1 MLAITA
7 SRMWVKQAYR
17 VLSLFGGDS
26 KHEQW
31 KKILAGVE
39 AVIATPGRLIDMVR
53 KGAFNLGSRCT
64 FVVVDEADVMF
75 NMGFEYQIRMVLGQ
89 VRPER
94 QALLF
99 SATFPQKI
107 QKLVTDKLHN
117 PLKIIVGKLGN
128 ANEDVTQKA
137 IIFDDPGAK
146 LSWAIRNVPE
156 LMREGQLLIFANQIK
171 AVEELANVLCG
182 LYPDDSMTYAKV
194 N

>member
-1 MLAITA
+1 MLDITA
-7 SRMWVKQAYR
+7 SRKGRGTSSR

-26 KHEQW
+26 KQEQW

-39 AVIATPGRLIDMVR
+39 VVIATPGRLIDLVR

-75 NMGFEYQIRMVLGQ
+75 NMGFEYQIRMLLGQ
-89 VRPER
+89 VRPDR

-107 QKLVTDKLHN
+107 QKLVADKLHN
-117 PLKIIVGKLGN
+117 PVKIVVGKLGN
-128 ANEDVTQKA
+128 ANEDVTQKVL
-137 IIFDDPGAK
+137 IFEDPAAK
-146 LSWAIRNVPE
+146 LSWTLHNLAD

-182 LYPDDSMTYAKV
+182 LYPAESMGTC
-194 N
+194 